1 MKFFHLSDLHI
12 GKKVNKK
19 SLLEEQEHILNAI
32 IQAAEEHKP
41 DGVLIAGDVYD
52 LTVPSAEAVALF
64 DDFLV
69 KLQSP
74 GTKVFVISGNHDS
87 PERIAF
93 ASRIMNRSGV
103 YMSPVYSGETN
114 PIVLTDSFGEV
125 AIYMLPFVKPATVR
139 YWSGDDSIKTYDDA
153 VRYAVGKMEI
163 NPSRRNIIISHQYIT
178 DAERSDSEET
188 SVGGVENV
196 DASVFDAFDYVAL
209 GHLHRPQ
216 FCSRETIRYSGS
228 PLKYSFSEVRDEKGI
243 VVVEL
248 GKKGDVK
255 IDTIPLVPIHDW
267 HDIRGTYD
275 EVTAKSFWDGTPYRD
290 DFVRVTLTDEDDI
303 PDAIGKLRAIYH
315 NLMEL
320 QYDNKRTRN
329 GSTTVGG
336 ADKVNEKTPLELF
349 SELYEKQNG
358 QPMSEYQTAFLKD
371 IIDTI
376 WEK

>member
-1 MKFFHLSDLHI
+1 MIFFHLSDLHI

-19 SLLEEQEHILNAI
+19 SLLEEQAHILDTI
-32 IQAAEEHKP
+32 IQAAEDRKP

-69 KLQSP
+69 RLQSL

-87 PERIAF
+87 AERIAF

-103 YMSPVYSGETN
+103 YMSPVYAGETA
-114 PIVLTDSFGEV
+114 PIILSDGFGEV

-139 YWSGDDSIKTYDDA
+139 YWAGDDSIKTYDDA

-163 NPSRRNIIISHQYIT
+163 DPSRRNIIIAHQFIT
-178 DAERSDSEET
+178 DAERSDSEEV

-216 FCSRETIRYSGS
+216 SCTRKTVRYSGS
-228 PLKYSFSEVRDEKGI
+228 PLKYSFSEVKDKKGI

-248 GKKGDVK
+248 GKKGDVQL
-255 IDTIPLVPIHDW
+255 DTIPLEPLHDW
-267 HDIRGTYD
+267 HDLRGTYD
-275 EVTAKSFWDGTPYRD
+275 ELTAKSFWDGTPYRD
-290 DFVRVTLTDEDDI
+290 DFVRVTLTDEEDI
-303 PDAIGKLRAIYH
+303 PDALGKLRAVYH

-320 QYDNKRTRN
+320 QYDNKRTRS
-329 GSTTVGG
+329 GMTTVGG
-336 ADKVNEKTPLELF
+336 AEKVHEKTPQELF

-358 QPMSEYQTAFLKD
+358 QPMSDDQEAFLKGLVES
-371 IIDTI
+371 I
-376 WEK
+376 WED

>member
-1 MKFFHLSDLHI
+1 MIIFHLSDLHI

-19 SLLEEQEHILNAI
+19 SLLEEQAHILDAI
-32 IQAAEEHKP
+32 IQAAEDRKP
-41 DGVLIAGDVYD
+41 DGILIAGDVYD

-69 KLQSP
+69 RLQRL

-87 PERIAF
+87 AERIAF

-103 YMSPVYSGETN
+103 YMSPVYAGETT
-114 PIVLTDSFGEV
+114 PIVLSDVFGEV

-139 YWSGDDSIKTYDDA
+139 YWAGDDSIKTYDDA
-153 VRYAVGKMEI
+153 VRYAVGKMEVD
-163 NPSRRNIIISHQYIT
+163 PSRRNIIIAHQLIT
-178 DAERSDSEET
+178 NAERSDSEEV

-196 DASVFDAFDYVAL
+196 DASVFDEFDYVAL

-216 FCSRETIRYSGS
+216 SCTRKTVRYSGS
-228 PLKYSFSEVRDEKGI
+228 PLKYSFSEVKDKKGI

-255 IDTIPLVPIHDW
+255 MDTIPLEPLHDW
-267 HDIRGTYD
+267 HDLRGTYD
-275 EVTAKSFWDGTPYRD
+275 ELTAKSFWDGTPYRE
-290 DFVRVTLTDEDDI
+290 DFVRVTLTDEEDI
-303 PDAIGKLRAIYH
+303 PDALGKLRAVYH

-320 QYDNKRTRN
+320 QYDNKRTRS
-329 GSTTVGG
+329 GMTTVGG
-336 ADKVNEKTPLELF
+336 AEKVHEKTPQELF

-358 QPMSEYQTAFLKD
+358 QPMSDDQEAFLKGLVES
-371 IIDTI
+371 I
-376 WEK
+376 WED

>member
-1 MKFFHLSDLHI
+1 MIFFHLSDLHI
-12 GKKVNKK
+12 GKRVNKK
-19 SLLEEQEHILNAI
+19 SLLEEQKHILDVI
-32 IQAAEEHKP
+32 VHAAEDRKP
-41 DGVLIAGDVYD
+41 DGILIAGDVYD
-52 LTVPSAEAVALF
+52 LTIPAAEAVALF

-69 KLQSP
+69 RLQSL
-74 GTKVFVISGNHDS
+74 GIKVFVISGNHDS

-103 YMSPVYSGETN
+103 YMSPVYAGETK
-114 PIVLTDSFGEV
+114 PIILSDEFGEV

-139 YWSGDDSIKTYDDA
+139 YWAGNDSIKTYDDA

-163 NPSRRNIIISHQYIT
+163 APSRRNIIISHQYIT
-178 DAERSDSEET
+178 NAERTDSEEV

-216 FCSRETIRYSGS
+216 SCCRNTVRYSGS
-228 PLKYSFSEVRDEKGI
+228 PLKYSFSEVNDKKGV

-255 IDTIPLVPIHDW
+255 MDTIPLEPLHDW
-267 HDIRGTYD
+267 HDLRGTYD
-275 EVTAKSFWDGTPYRD
+275 ELTAKSFWEGTPYRD
-290 DFVRVTLTDEDDI
+290 DFVRVTLTDEEDI
-303 PDAIGKLRAIYH
+303 PDAIGKLRAVYH

-320 QYDNKRTRN
+320 QYDNKRTRS
-329 GSTTVGG
+329 GMITVGG
-336 ADKVNEKTPLELF
+336 AEKINEKTPQELF

-358 QPMSEYQTAFLKD
+358 QPMSDDQEAFLKGLVES
-371 IIDTI
+371 I
-376 WEK
+376 WEN

>member
-1 MKFFHLSDLHI
+1 MIIFHLSDLHI

-19 SLLEEQEHILNAI
+19 SLLEEQAHILDAI
-32 IQAAEEHKP
+32 IQAAEDRKP
-41 DGVLIAGDVYD
+41 DGILIAGDVYD

-69 KLQSP
+69 RLQSL

-87 PERIAF
+87 AERIAF

-103 YMSPVYSGETN
+103 YMSPVYAGETT
-114 PIVLTDSFGEV
+114 PIVLSDVFGEV

-139 YWSGDDSIKTYDDA
+139 YWAGDDSIKTYDDA
-153 VRYAVGKMEI
+153 VRYAVGKMEVD
-163 NPSRRNIIISHQYIT
+163 PSRRNIIIAHQLIT
-178 DAERSDSEET
+178 NAERSDSEEV

-216 FCSRETIRYSGS
+216 SCTRKTVRYSGS
-228 PLKYSFSEVRDEKGI
+228 PLKYSFSEVKDKKGI

-255 IDTIPLVPIHDW
+255 MDTIPLEPLHDW
-267 HDIRGTYD
+267 HDLRGTYD
-275 EVTAKSFWDGTPYRD
+275 ELTAKSFWDGTPYRE
-290 DFVRVTLTDEDDI
+290 DFVRVTLTDEEDI
-303 PDAIGKLRAIYH
+303 PDALGKLRAVYH

-320 QYDNKRTRN
+320 QYDNKRTRS
-329 GSTTVGG
+329 GMTTVGG
-336 ADKVNEKTPLELF
+336 AEKVHEKTPQELF

-358 QPMSEYQTAFLKD
+358 QPMSDDQEAFLKGLVES
-371 IIDTI
+371 I
-376 WEK
+376 WED